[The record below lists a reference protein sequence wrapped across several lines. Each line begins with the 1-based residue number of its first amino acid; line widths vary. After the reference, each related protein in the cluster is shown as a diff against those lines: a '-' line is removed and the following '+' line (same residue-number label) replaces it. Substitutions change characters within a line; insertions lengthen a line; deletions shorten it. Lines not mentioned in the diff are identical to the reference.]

1 MSDNALPIAV
11 PTQFQPWQPT
21 DEQVA
26 KAAER
31 ARLQAQRNAEDAARA
46 ASPKV
51 QRVAVTSF
59 MMMGEEEF
67 PNGRTINSGDTFEIP
82 QFDLPKYVGKSLA
95 A

>member
-21 DEQVA
+21 DEQIA
-26 KAAER
+26 KAADR

-46 ASPKV
+46 ASPKI
-51 QRVAVTSF
+51 QRVAIAGFT
-59 MMMGEEEF
+59 MMGEEDF
-67 PNGRTINSGDTFEIP
+67 PSGRTINPGDTFEIP
-82 QFDLPKYVGKSLA
+82 EFDLPKYLGKSLA